1 MSKDNSSLQLE
12 KVIPEAEDFLPIL
25 GTDFVEL
32 YVGNAKQAAYY
43 YQHAWGFQ
51 PVAYSGLETGRQ
63 DSVSYVLQQG
73 KIRIVLTSPLQWI
86 HFKLH
91 LLLVLISKYDNLFE
105 NEIFVLKFIGNVSQ
119 KYVRLLLP
127 LMFSL
132 SLHRLQPLGHLRC
145 FILLVKLTNS
155 SDL

>member
-51 PVAYSGLETGRQ
+51 PVAYSGLETGRK

-73 KIRIVLTSPLQWI
+73 KIRIVLTSPLEP
-86 HFKLH
+86 
-91 LLLVLISKYDNLFE
+91 SG
-105 NEIFVLKFIGNVSQ
+105 EINSHIDKHGDGGNR
-119 KYVRLLLP
+119 KE
-127 LMFSL
+127 
-132 SLHRLQPLGHLRC
+132 G
-145 FILLVKLTNS
+145 
-155 SDL
+155 

>member
-73 KIRIVLTSPLQWI
+73 KIRIVLTSPLQP
-86 HFKLH
+86 
-91 LLLVLISKYDNLFE
+91 SG
-105 NEIFVLKFIGNVSQ
+105 EINAHIDKHGD
-119 KYVRLLLP
+119 
-127 LMFSL
+127 
-132 SLHRLQPLGHLRC
+132 G
-145 FILLVKLTNS
+145 VKCVAL
-155 SDL
+155 